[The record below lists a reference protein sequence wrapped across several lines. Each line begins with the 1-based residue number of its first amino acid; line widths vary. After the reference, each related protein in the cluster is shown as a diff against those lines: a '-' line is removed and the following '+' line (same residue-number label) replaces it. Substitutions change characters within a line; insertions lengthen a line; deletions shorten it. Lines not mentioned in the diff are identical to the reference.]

1 MKCLANVWH
10 IVKAQKILTNIAVP
24 MPCYVAK
31 ISKRNLNAKIL
42 EAENISIQQFN
53 YKSDIKFPFPFQIF
67 LITHWFQSST
77 LNHIYL

>member
-10 IVKAQKILTNIAVP
+10 IVKAQKILTNMAVS

-31 ISKRNLNAKIL
+31 LRKRTLNAKIL
-42 EAENISIQQFN
+42 EAENISIRQFY
-53 YKSDIKFPFPFQIF
+53 YKSDIKIPFPFQIF